1 LPKEKALYIAEA
13 TELPA
18 PPPELLRGETIPD
31 PTMAGM
37 GLLAV
42 DEKPLLIVFKS
53 CRVLGTC
60 KDVIS
65 LLLFL
70 KC

>member
-1 LPKEKALYIAEA
+1 MYIDET
-13 TELPA
+13 TEFAA

-53 CRVLGTC
+53 CRVIRYL
-60 KDVIS
+60 
-65 LLLFL
+65 
-70 KC
+70 

>member
-1 LPKEKALYIAEA
+1 MYIAEP

-65 LLLFL
+65 LFLFL